1 MPIILTS
8 LILLVSLLVLAKSAE
23 VVVKN
28 LIRAANTLRLSTF
41 VVSFIILGFAT
52 STPEIFVGVNSA
64 FENTP
69 QLSLGNTIGATIVLL
84 TLITGLMA
92 VVTGKVVLDAAF
104 AKKDLLVMNFVILL
118 PVLLLYDAR
127 LTRIDAILMLLAYG
141 FYILRVYSERSK
153 LSHPISLN
161 HNSSLWKNFIF
172 LAVGFTGLAIAS
184 NFAVDAA
191 AKIAEF
197 LKIPVLMMGILV
209 FSIGTNFP
217 ELILTI
223 TALRKKQKM
232 IVLGNVM
239 GSATTNTFVIAI
251 VSLIQ
256 PFQVMDKGLFS
267 VTVFFLTTSVVMFSF
282 FVKSKNQ
289 ISRIEGVALL
299 SLYSFFLIT
308 EIVLKL
314 I

>member
-1 MPIILTS
+1 
-8 LILLVSLLVLAKSAE
+8 
-23 VVVKN
+23 
-28 LIRAANTLRLSTF
+28 
-41 VVSFIILGFAT
+41 
-52 STPEIFVGVNSA
+52 
-64 FENTP
+64 
-69 QLSLGNTIGATIVLL
+69 
-84 TLITGLMA
+84 
-92 VVTGKVVLDAAF
+92 
-104 AKKDLLVMNFVILL
+104 
-118 PVLLLYDAR
+118 
-127 LTRIDAILMLLAYG
+127 
-141 FYILRVYSERSK
+141 
-153 LSHPISLN
+153 
-161 HNSSLWKNFIF
+161 
-172 LAVGFTGLAIAS
+172 
-184 NFAVDAA
+184 
-191 AKIAEF
+191 
-197 LKIPVLMMGILV
+197 MMGILV